1 MSTKMSKQELWEAVQ
16 QHGGVR
22 PAGRALGTPES
33 TIRDRL
39 RGFEPDIPEHAFI
52 PDPKD
57 LPATHIGEGGVQTR
71 DYWCEQQR
79 KPGVR
84 RYILTSA
91 QNNCRVHKGF
101 LENLK
106 ALAAEIKAEILVSFT
121 VYDRQGY
128 RGLTRK
134 GNAGVKKSEVWWD
147 REIRPYI
154 TNARARLHRRLAFC
168 GELDILAT
176 VKNPLSSL
184 ESYCGRSS
192 IIVPHNRFAFK
203 CVASRKHQMPKEMF
217 TTGSVT
223 LKNFIQ
229 RKAGQLAHFH
239 HILGALLVEVTD
251 DGYWHVHHL
260 NAEEDGSFY
269 WLDRRVADG
278 KVGKNVDGI
287 AAVVLGDIH
296 HEKLDGYAAA
306 QAIDMLKELRPH
318 QVVIHDLIDFRS
330 RNHHNIKD
338 PLFRVRVQK
347 VKVEDELK
355 AVSQW
360 LVRLKKET
368 GAALTVVKS
377 NHDQALGRWI
387 RETDWRDDPINAEF
401 YLECAKLMVIHAR
414 NNSRFNPLEWAIN
427 SNRGQEDPP
436 ARFLDLDE
444 SHEIRGV
451 EVGIHGHIGPNG
463 SNGSPRAYSKLGFK
477 TFTAHT
483 HTPSIVDGCYTVGVL
498 GKLNMGYNVGPSNWM
513 HAHGIIYP
521 NGKRAFVF
529 TKNGKWRA

>member
-1 MSTKMSKQELWEAVQ
+1 MSKQELWEAVQ
-16 QHGGVR
+16 QYGGVR
-22 PAGRALGTPES
+22 PAGRALGIPES
-33 TIRDRL
+33 TIRGRL
-39 RGFEPDIPEHAFI
+39 SGFEPDIPEHAFI

-57 LPATHIGEGGVQTR
+57 LPATHIGEGGVQTW
-71 DYWCEQQR
+71 DYWDNQQR
-79 KPGVR
+79 EPGVR

-91 QNNCRVHKGF
+91 QNNCRVHEGF
-101 LENLK
+101 LENLE
-106 ALAAEIKAEILVSFT
+106 ALAMEMKAEILVSFT

-134 GNAGVKKSEVWWD
+134 GNAGVKKGEVWWD
-147 REIRPYI
+147 KEIQPYV
-154 TNARARLHRRLAFC
+154 TNARCRLHRRLSFC

-203 CVASRKHQMPKEMF
+203 CVASRKDQMPKEML

-239 HILGALLVEVTD
+239 HVLGALFVEVTD

-269 WLDRRVADG
+269 WLDK
-278 KVGKNVDGI
+278 KVEGGQVKKNEDGI
-287 AAVVLGDIH
+287 SAVVLGDIH
-296 HEKLDGYAAA
+296 HEKLDGDAAA
-306 QAIDMLKELRPH
+306 RTTDMLKELQPREIL
-318 QVVIHDLIDFRS
+318 IHDLIDFRS

-338 PLFRVRVQK
+338 PLFRVRVRDIR
-347 VKVEDELK
+347 VEDELK
-355 AVSQW
+355 AASRW
-360 LVRLKKET
+360 LVQLKEKT
-368 GAALTVVKS
+368 GAKLTVVKS

-401 YLECAKLMVIHAR
+401 YLHCAWLMVTHAQHGM
-414 NNSRFNPLEWAIN
+414 RFDPLEWAT
-427 SNRGQEDPP
+427 NRGRAGDEPP
-436 ARFLDLDE
+436 ARFLKLDE
-444 SHEIRGV
+444 SYEIEGI
-451 EVGIHGHIGPNG
+451 EVGIHGHVGPNG

-498 GKLNMGYNVGPSNWM
+498 GKLDMGYNVGPSNWM

-529 TKNGKWRA
+529 MKNGRWRA